1 MDEVVYARV
10 DKSIADPV
18 IIIGAVSFVLIY
30 MMLGSKAP
38 GFVA

>member
-1 MDEVVYARV
+1 ME
-10 DKSIADPV
+10 SL
-18 IIIGAVSFVLIY
+18 SFDIDNSLIEKAIY